1 MALPLSIPVITLAEC
16 NVFPHALL
24 PLNIYELRYRAM
36 LAEALRTDRFIA
48 VASLRVAEEDEYWDE
63 SDVNID
69 GFSCAGLLRACVGQP
84 DGSSRLILQGV
95 GRIRFAGWLQR
106 TPFRIARCEPVVSEI
121 GDLKVAQDMAQQ
133 ALDRARSSL
142 PGGSPFAAQFDK
154 QFGSLHD
161 PEVIADVVGYNFLS
175 RASDRQPLL
184 GMSRVEDRLE
194 YILNR
199 LGVAFPAAE

>member
-24 PLNIYELRYRAM
+24 PLNIYEPRYREM
-36 LAEALRTDRFIA
+36 LAEALRTDRFMA
-48 VASLRVAEEDEYWDE
+48 VASLRVADEDEAWDE
-63 SDVNID
+63 SEANID

-95 GRIRFAGWLQR
+95 GRIRFTGWLQR

-121 GDLKVAQDMAQQ
+121 GDLKV
-133 ALDRARSSL
+133 
-142 PGGSPFAAQFDK
+142 
-154 QFGSLHD
+154 
-161 PEVIADVVGYNFLS
+161 ADVVGYNFLS